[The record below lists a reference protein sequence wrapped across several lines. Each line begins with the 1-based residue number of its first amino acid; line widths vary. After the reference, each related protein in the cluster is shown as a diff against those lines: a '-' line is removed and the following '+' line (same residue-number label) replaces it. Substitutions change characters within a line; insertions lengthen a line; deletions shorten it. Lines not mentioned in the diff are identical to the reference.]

1 MSNRLKNSNTKK
13 YLSFIIGILAF
24 FIIINLDINGLSIE
38 GQKALALSI
47 MTVIFWATKVANPG
61 YTSLFYLVGLII
73 LNVAEASEVLSLWTS
88 STIYLVIGAYLISD
102 AVNKSGLGERI
113 AYMFII
119 KYVNSFKSIIFSTF
133 ILQIILGLLI
143 PHPWPRAFLVLSVMK
158 VVIESANINKEDQK
172 IIGFSVFASA
182 VPTAMVFLTADST
195 INIIAVDFS
204 GVDLGWVG
212 WFIHMG
218 VPALFASLMTY
229 LLIILLFKPTSEV
242 VIDKDLIKS
251 KLEDLGKIDSIEKR
265 TIFWVIIAIILWM
278 TDFIH
283 GIDLGWVTILVAIL
297 MSFPIVGEVLDAS
310 SWKSIPI
317 DTLFFLTAA
326 LSIGKIGAITGMNSW
341 IASVILPASIPENI
355 YLFALLITVVSVGL
369 HMVLGSVMAVM
380 GVAIPAFLSYT
391 QGSGLNPLVPVLL
404 VYTSVAFHYILP
416 YQHMTMLVGLGDD
429 FGMYTDSYVI
439 KLGIPLTVVVFITTI
454 LVQIPWWHLT
464 GLL

>member
-13 YLSFIIGILAF
+13 YLSFIVGILAF
-24 FIIINLDINGLSIE
+24 LIIINLDIKGLSLE

-229 LLIILLFKPTSEV
+229 FLIILLFKPTSEV

-251 KLEDLGKIDSIEKR
+251 KLEDLGKIDAIEKR
-265 TIFWVIIAIILWM
+265 TIFWVIVAIILWM

-310 SWKSIPI
+310 SWKSIPL

>member
-102 AVNKSGLGERI
+102 AVNRSGLGERI

-251 KLEDLGKIDSIEKR
+251 KLEDLGKIDAIEKR